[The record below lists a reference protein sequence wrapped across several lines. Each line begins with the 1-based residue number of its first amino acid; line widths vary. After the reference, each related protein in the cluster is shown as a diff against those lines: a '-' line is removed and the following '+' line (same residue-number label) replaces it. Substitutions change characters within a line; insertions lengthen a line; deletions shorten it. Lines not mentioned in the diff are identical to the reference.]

1 MDARR
6 KRHIFKLSEQT
17 RLVLSQGD
25 ITSWEGDAIVNAAIH
40 RAAGP
45 ELLEACRAVPEIRPG
60 VRCPTGEARI
70 TPGFNLAVKHIIH
83 TVGPIY
89 ESASASAPPLASAYR
104 SCLKLAIEHEL
115 KTIAFPAISTGVYG
129 YPLDDAADVSLRA
142 VLVGAAGGALS
153 EVHFVL
159 FGADTFSTYVSTATK
174 LFGEPLPDDDASSEG
189 SGFECRTSR
198 AFRPKRQE
206 L

>member
-1 MDARR
+1 MLVGLRARA
-6 KRHIFKLSEQT
+6 LQT
-17 RLVLSQGD
+17 SGRR
-25 ITSWEGDAIVNAAIH
+25 AINEVFAAIH
-40 RAAGP
+40 Q
-45 ELLEACRAVPEIRPG
+45 
-60 VRCPTGEARI
+60 T
-70 TPGFNLAVKHIIH
+70 
-83 TVGPIY
+83 
-89 ESASASAPPLASAYR
+89 R

-142 VLVGAAGGALS
+142 VLVGAAGGSLS

-174 LFGEPLPDDDASSEG
+174 LFGEPLLDDDVSSEG